1 MPGQS
6 IRPHPNSDDYL
17 LRPFRADRV
26 YCNAIQAKAWA
37 KFSRPFG
44 PKLTP
49 KSERRPRLQSF
60 LRASRL
66 PRWERYRDWAY
77 FVFSHLL
84 FVIISWLS

>member
-1 MPGQS
+1 MTSSSALSGLIAFIVTPT
-6 IRPHPNSDDYL
+6 
-17 LRPFRADRV
+17 
-26 YCNAIQAKAWA
+26 QAKAWA

>member
-1 MPGQS
+1 MPVG
-6 IRPHPNSDDYL
+6 
-17 LRPFRADRV
+17 FEGG
-26 YCNAIQAKAWA
+26 
-37 KFSRPFG
+37 FG